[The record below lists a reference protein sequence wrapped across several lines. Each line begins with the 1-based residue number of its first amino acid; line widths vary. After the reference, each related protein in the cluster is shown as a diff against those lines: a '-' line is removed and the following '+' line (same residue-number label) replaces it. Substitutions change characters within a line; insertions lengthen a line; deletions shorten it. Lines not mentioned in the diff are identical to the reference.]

1 MSRKHWMA
9 FLGVVF
15 LMGCP
20 DVVEDEQ
27 PQDEWPSLA
36 DWAVSGRC
44 LRFDQSLEYED
55 TVRGQPISFYQ
66 GVASYSGTVPLLGH
80 TVGLEADPVLQIG
93 DMWGHLGWEA
103 MVDCEDVSNQGWLT
117 SLIDVDI
124 LLEEYGIDHAEV
136 GSARVYVWE
145 DETWASV
152 TVEIP
157 GSALTTMECDDEETL
172 SLEIVLDEEGRI
184 GMLGILGSDYDDQCL
199 LFHTTGGADH
209 LDWEDDLDYCD

>member
-15 LMGCP
+15 VMGCP
-20 DVVEDEQ
+20 DMAPEEGE
-27 PQDEWPSLA
+27 DEWPSLP

-44 LRFDQSLEYED
+44 LHFDQSLEYED
-55 TVRGQPISFYQ
+55 TVRGQPVSFYQ

-80 TVGLEADPVLQIG
+80 TVGLEADPTLVIG
-93 DMWGHLGWEA
+93 DMWGYLGWEA
-103 MVDCEDVSNQGWLT
+103 AVDCEGMSNQGWLT
-117 SLIDVDI
+117 SLIDVDVV
-124 LLEEYGIDHAEV
+124 LEEYGLDYVEV

-152 TVEIP
+152 TVSIP
-157 GSALTTMECDDEETL
+157 GEELTELDLDPGYDL
-172 SLEIVLDEEGRI
+172 SLEIVLTEDVRVGMV
-184 GMLGILGSDYDDQCL
+184 GMLSDGMGDDCI

-209 LDWEDDLDYCD
+209 LDWEDISYCD